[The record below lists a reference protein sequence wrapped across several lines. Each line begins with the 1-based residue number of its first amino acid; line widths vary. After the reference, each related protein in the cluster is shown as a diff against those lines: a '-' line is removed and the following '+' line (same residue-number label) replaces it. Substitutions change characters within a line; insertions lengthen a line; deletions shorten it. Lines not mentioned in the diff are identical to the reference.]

1 MKQAEFENIA
11 SRLRRKAVSTAV
23 AVLSDCDGAEDIAQ
37 EVMLKLW
44 TLRDELNG
52 EAHAERLAACMAK
65 NMSIDRTRKLRTVGL
80 DAGWKLIDEKLV
92 APDTALEEL
101 EDMKWLERRLA
112 GLPSAEYKI
121 LRLRQVEMKT
131 ADEIAR
137 MLGIGKSSVATI
149 LSRARRKILDDIRKR
164 QR

>member
-11 SRLRRKAVSTAV
+11 SRLRLKAVSTAL
-23 AVLSDCDGAEDIAQ
+23 AVLSDRDVAEDVAQ

-52 EAHAERLAACMAK
+52 KAHAERLAACMAK
-65 NMSIDRTRKLRTVGL
+65 NMSVDQARKRRAVGL
-80 DAGWKLIDEKLV
+80 DAGRGLIDETLA
-92 APDTALEEL
+92 APDIALEEL
-101 EDMKWLERRLA
+101 EDMRWLERRLA
-112 GLPSAEYKI
+112 ALPSAEYKI

-131 ADEIAR
+131 AGEIAR

-149 LSRARRKILDDIRKR
+149 LSRARRKILEDIRKR
-164 QR
+164 QQ